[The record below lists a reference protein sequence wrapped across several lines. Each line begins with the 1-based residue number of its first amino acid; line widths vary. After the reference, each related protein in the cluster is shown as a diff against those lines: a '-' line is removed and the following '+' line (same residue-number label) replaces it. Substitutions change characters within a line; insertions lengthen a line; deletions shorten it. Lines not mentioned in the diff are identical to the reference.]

1 MNNKVT
7 YDATIDEQ
15 MESRSQ
21 IEYVRDETNI
31 INTMFG
37 PKGKITSYK
46 YKIYVH
52 NKPSVEGELTLKEMN
67 DIYSQYSIYGAN
79 LTQREVSRNFQI
91 PFRDFRRIIKAFNIT
106 KSSAPL
112 APHIIEEKS
121 IDEQEALL
129 LQNKEN
135 VLLKRIEKKSERE
148 LQKRLDDKELEL
160 YKLKKSVTEFK
171 EFLQEI
177 KLDTNVRLRLP
188 SVTDKDKAIIVY
200 ISDMHVGAEVSST
213 SIYNNTFNEEV
224 ARERLM
230 EKILPYVKELTMLTK
245 ATSIIVCN
253 VGDSLD
259 GYNAQTTRGGHLL
272 PQNMSN
278 REQFRAY
285 TQLMLLF
292 FTDLSTCGLFSSI
305 EYYSVSG
312 GNHDGDF
319 GYFAN
324 KALEGYLKILNPNI
338 KVRIFEKFI
347 ESFTFNEHT
356 FVVCHGKDDKDMFKN
371 MPLVINDKV
380 ENQISEYLYEKDIRG
395 KVHFVKGDLHQSATT
410 YAKRFRYKSVGSF
423 FGSSEWIHKNFGNTK
438 ACCDI
443 DVVNGENIIE
453 TRIVL
458 N

>member
-1 MNNKVT
+1 
-7 YDATIDEQ
+7 
-15 MESRSQ
+15 
-21 IEYVRDETNI
+21 
-31 INTMFG
+31 
-37 PKGKITSYK
+37 
-46 YKIYVH
+46 
-52 NKPSVEGELTLKEMN
+52 
-67 DIYSQYSIYGAN
+67 
-79 LTQREVSRNFQI
+79 
-91 PFRDFRRIIKAFNIT
+91 
-106 KSSAPL
+106 
-112 APHIIEEKS
+112 
-121 IDEQEALL
+121 
-129 LQNKEN
+129 
-135 VLLKRIEKKSERE
+135 
-148 LQKRLDDKELEL
+148 
-160 YKLKKSVTEFK
+160 
-171 EFLQEI
+171 
-177 KLDTNVRLRLP
+177 
-188 SVTDKDKAIIVY
+188 
-200 ISDMHVGAEVSST
+200 MHVGAEVSNN

-285 TQLMLLF
+285 TQLMLSF

-356 FVVCHGKDDKDMFKN
+356 
-371 MPLVINDKV
+371 L
-380 ENQISEYLYEKDIRG
+380 
-395 KVHFVKGDLHQSATT
+395 
-410 YAKRFRYKSVGSF
+410 
-423 FGSSEWIHKNFGNTK
+423 
-438 ACCDI
+438 
-443 DVVNGENIIE
+443 
-453 TRIVL
+453 
-458 N
+458 